1 METISKKQNSADK
14 SLGKSIPWGVI
25 LLNLR
30 SFIALFVVII
40 VFSLMNE
47 RYLSMNNLLVMVKHA
62 ASYAILAIGV
72 TFVILTS
79 GIDLS
84 VGSILGF
91 CGMVAGGLIYKG
103 LHIPFTDYI
112 IFFNVLEIIII
123 VLCVGLFAGFINGM
137 VITKLN
143 VTPFIATLGMLYVA
157 RGAAMLHS
165 GGATYPR
172 LTGKDYLGN
181 TGFTWIGQGNILG
194 VPVVVWLMIVVAIIA
209 LYITKKTPLGRHIY
223 AIGGNETSAKLSGV
237 RVHRVKIIVYMI
249 SGFCAAIAG
258 IIMASQ
264 LEAAHPASGEFFELN
279 AIAAVVLGG
288 TSLMGGRGTILGT
301 IVGAF
306 VISFLSDGLVM
317 VNVSEFWQ
325 MIVKG
330 LVIVVAVVIDQWQQN
345 IQKKVALKQQMA

>member
-1 METISKKQNSADK
+1 METTSKK
-14 SLGKSIPWGVI
+14 SLLTHIPWGVI

-40 VFSLMNE
+40 IFSLMND
-47 RYLSMNNLLVMVKHA
+47 RYLSLDNVMIMIKHA
-62 ASYAILAIGV
+62 ASYSILAIGV
-72 TFVILTS
+72 TFVILTA

-84 VGSILGF
+84 VGSILGL
-91 CGMVAGGLIYKG
+91 CGMVAGGLIFKG
-103 LHIPFTDYI
+103 FHIPFTDLI
-112 IFFNVLEIIII
+112 IFFNVFEVIVI
-123 VLCVGLFAGFINGM
+123 VLCVGLLAGFINGI

-165 GGATYPR
+165 GGGTYPR
-172 LTGKDYLGN
+172 LTGKEYLGN
-181 TGFTWIGQGNILG
+181 TGFTWLGQGSFLG
-194 VPVVVWLMIVVAIIA
+194 MPVVVWLMIFVAAIA
-209 LYITKKTPLGRHIY
+209 LYITKRTPLGRHIY
-223 AIGGNETSAKLSGV
+223 AIGGNEISARLSGV
-237 RVHRVKIIVYMI
+237 QVNKVKIIVYMI
-249 SGFCAAIAG
+249 SGVCAAIAG
-258 IIMASQ
+258 MIMASQ
-264 LEAAHPASGEFFELN
+264 LEAAHPASGESFELN

-330 LVIVVAVVIDQWQQN
+330 LVIVVAVVIDQWQQK
-345 IQKKVALKQQMA
+345 IQKQVALKQQMA

>member
-1 METISKKQNSADK
+1 MGINVKKDF
-14 SLGKSIPWGVI
+14 GVI

-40 VFSLMNE
+40 TFSLLND
-47 RYLSMNNLLVMVKHA
+47 RYLSLDNSIVMIKHA
-62 ASYAILAIGV
+62 ASYAILATGV
-72 TFVILTS
+72 SFVILTS

-84 VGSILGF
+84 VGSILGL

-103 LHIPFTDYI
+103 LHVPFTDII
-112 IFFNVLEIIII
+112 IFFNVFEVVLIALI
-123 VLCVGLFAGFINGM
+123 VGIFAGFINGL

-157 RGAAMLHS
+157 RGAAMLRS
-165 GGATYPR
+165 NGATYPQ
-172 LTGKDYLGN
+172 LSGKEYLGN
-181 TGFTWIGQGNILG
+181 TGFTWLGQGSILSIPF
-194 VPVVVWLMIVVAIIA
+194 VIWLMVAIAIIA
-209 LYITKKTPLGRHIY
+209 MYITKRTPLGRHIY
-223 AIGGNETSAKLSGV
+223 AIGGNETSAKLSGINV
-237 RVHRVKIIVYMI
+237 NKVKLIVYMI
-249 SGFCAAIAG
+249 SGFCAALTG

-264 LEAAHPASGEFFELN
+264 LEAAHPASGESFELN

-330 LVIVVAVVIDQWQQN
+330 LVIVGAVVIDQWQQQL
-345 IQKKVALKQQMA
+345 QKKAALK

>member
-1 METISKKQNSADK
+1 MQTSSTKQSFNV
-14 SLGKSIPWGVI
+14 PWGSI

-40 VFSLMNE
+40 VFSLLSD
-47 RYLSMNNLLVMVKHA
+47 RYLSADNLMVMIKHA
-62 ASYAILAIGV
+62 ALYSTLAIGV

-84 VGSILGF
+84 VGSILGL
-91 CGMVAGGLIYKG
+91 CGMVAGGLIVKG
-103 LHIPFTDYI
+103 FHVPFTDYI
-112 IFFNVLEIIII
+112 IFFNIFEVVLIT
-123 VLCVGLFAGFINGM
+123 LAVGLFAGFVNGV
-137 VITKLN
+137 VITKFN

-157 RGAAMLHS
+157 RGAALLHNK
-165 GGATYPR
+165 GATYPN
-172 LTGKDYLGN
+172 LMGTEALGN
-181 TGFTWIGQGNILG
+181 TGFTWIGQGNFLG
-194 VPVVVWLMIVVAIIA
+194 MPVLIWIMIIIA
-209 LYITKKTPLGRHIY
+209 LIAVYITKKTPLGRHIY

-237 RVHRVKIIVYMI
+237 RVNKVKIIVYMI
-249 SGFCAAIAG
+249 SGLCAAIAG
-258 IIMASQ
+258 LVMASQ
-264 LEAAHPASGEFFELN
+264 LESAHPASGEFFELN

-301 IVGAF
+301 VVGAF

-330 LVIVVAVVIDQWQQN
+330 LVIVIAVIIDQWQQN
-345 IQKKVALKQQMA
+345 FQKKVALKQQAAIS